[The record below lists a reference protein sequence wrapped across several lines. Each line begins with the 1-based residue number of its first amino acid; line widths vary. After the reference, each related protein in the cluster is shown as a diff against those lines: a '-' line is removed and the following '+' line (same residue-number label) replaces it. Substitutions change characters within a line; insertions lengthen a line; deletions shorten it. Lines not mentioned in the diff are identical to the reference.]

1 MAFCFFE
8 SLAMS
13 RNLLVRW
20 LVVCLIPLATLAVF
34 VANPPEDKPQHLIN
48 GIILACE
55 ATFLFKFVLFDTIKH
70 NLKQEFDLKRQTML
84 LFIPIIL
91 LIVYLFHY
99 FGAF

>member
-1 MAFCFFE
+1 
-8 SLAMS
+8 MS

-20 LVVCLIPLATLAVF
+20 LTVCLIPLATFAVF
-34 VANPPEDKPQHLIN
+34 AANPPKDTAQHLIN

-55 ATFLFKFVLFDTIKH
+55 ATFLFKFILFETIKH
-70 NLKQEFDLKRQTML
+70 HLKQEFDLKRQTMF

>member
-1 MAFCFFE
+1 MLFLFE
-8 SLAMS
+8 SLAML

-34 VANPPEDKPQHLIN
+34 ASNPPEDAAQHLIN

-55 ATFLFKFVLFDTIKH
+55 ATFLFKFVLFETIKH
-70 NLKQEFDLKRQTML
+70 HLKQEFNLKRQTML